1 MTIDSTAAPANA
13 PSFDAAI
20 VTAVLHHMNDDHAAD
35 NVLIARAFGHRDATT
50 ARMTHVDGL
59 AGHWIYGVGDD
70 AAATVEH
77 PLSVAWSQPIS
88 ERAEIR
94 REIVALYDRACAT
107 LGIEPRPHD

>member
-35 NVLIARAFGHRDATT
+35 NVLIARAFGQRDATT

-59 AGHWIYGVGDD
+59 TGHWIYGVGDD
-70 AAATVEH
+70 DAATVEH